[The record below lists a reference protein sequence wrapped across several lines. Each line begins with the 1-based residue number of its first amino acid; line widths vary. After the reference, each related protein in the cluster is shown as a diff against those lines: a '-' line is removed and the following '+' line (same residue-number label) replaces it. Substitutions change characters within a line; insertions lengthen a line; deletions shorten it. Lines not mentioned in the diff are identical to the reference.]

1 MGVGGKRGG
10 VVVGGGFFL
19 SQLGRNARVGGLGV
33 FGVWSV
39 EWVGEGG
46 GGCGNGRVFFCG
58 WVIGGGR
65 VCVLRIGSLFSSV
78 VTVWSSCQVLVP
90 QSRFPPS
97 TPQLKPSFPPSCQNH
112 THPFLSRQLF
122 NLRSFPDAPPLSP
135 PLSPNP
141 PPTSTA
147 LSSVTPNHIPST
159 RNHPRALESL
169 KRLEPRRNRINLF
182 QEPR

>member
-1 MGVGGKRGG
+1 LHGLVGGWEDGGGRGKGG
-10 VVVGGGFFL
+10 VVVVGFLL
-19 SQLGRNARVGGLGV
+19 SQLGRNARVGL
-33 FGVWSV
+33 FGQ
-39 EWVGEGG
+39 G
-46 GGCGNGRVFFCG
+46 
-58 WVIGGGR
+58 
-65 VCVLRIGSLFSSV
+65 VCVNDRFSIFV
-78 VTVWSSCQVLVP
+78 CLDGWSSCQVLVP

-97 TPQLKPSFPPSCQNH
+97 KIQLKSSFPLIPTLFSPASSSIFDPSLML
-112 THPFLSRQLF
+112 HPYR
-122 NLRSFPDAPPLSP
+122 PPSA
-135 PLSPNP
+135 PNP